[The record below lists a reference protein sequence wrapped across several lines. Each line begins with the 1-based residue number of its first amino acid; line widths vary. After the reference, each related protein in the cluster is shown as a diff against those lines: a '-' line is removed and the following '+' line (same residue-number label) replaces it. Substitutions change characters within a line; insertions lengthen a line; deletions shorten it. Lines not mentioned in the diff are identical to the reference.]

1 MSDTE
6 LGSLLLL
13 LFVCTQV
20 VALAWIKPN
29 ADSSS
34 TGTVAFAKSDIK
46 VAGCS
51 SSKLAAAQATAD
63 LAGVSI
69 TKGRALRWAVS
80 IETDP
85 PVSANETFEEESLAV
100 TTTWRQASDLRLNVS
115 GEVAIKGSGSVTKA
129 KVRAVGGGMQTSG

>member
-1 MSDTE
+1 M
-6 LGSLLLL
+6 L
-13 LFVCTQV
+13 LFLCGNVQV
-20 VALAWIKPN
+20 VALAWIKP
-29 ADSSS
+29 DPESSS
-34 TGTVAFAKSDIK
+34 TGTVAFAKSDVK

-100 TTTWRQASDLRLNVS
+100 TTTWRQASDLRLNIS
-115 GEVAIKGSGSVTKA
+115 GEVAIKGSGLVTKA
-129 KVRAVGGGMQTSG
+129 KVQVVGGGMQTSG